1 MGNVRG
7 LAMQVWNR
15 ACAHVTPRYAI
26 QMYRNGRTSNLR
38 GNDIRIAGSGGG
50 SPTTPRISRLRC
62 SLSLSLFSPL
72 ISFAY
77 QSVVSRITA
86 RMMKPVARDRDINP
100 DQKISSSREER
111 RDVRISTRY
120 TTRCNGFRNMEIWNG
135 RSRVHVDTNERN
147 FR

>member
-50 SPTTPRISRLRC
+50 SPSGYLLFDAL

-77 QSVVSRITA
+77 QSVVPRITA